1 MSKLKSSKI
10 FLILVTILTVLI
22 ITTFFKYAI
31 LPSIGIWINY
41 MVIGSVLIALLMQII
56 KHKKAAKRE
65 IKIIEGRKRFQ
76 AHYAEERKK
85 FANDKNVTF
94 DFPYI
99 HFLLKDEFI
108 PLLPTTLANT
118 EQLLLLQKDHLQ
130 ITCNLKTFRQHLA
143 FLKASGKYSTN
154 FYTVELPVKIG
165 MGLWQF
171 QKSEIPL
178 IFPVFVR
185 RQIIDGNIH
194 IWNMETEMYE
204 TEMMNSEIKT
214 SEGIFITQHEHF
226 CCGDIKFFKYA
237 SCFY

>member
-1 MSKLKSSKI
+1 MGKLKDSKI
-10 FLILVTILTVLI
+10 YLILVLIVTMLI
-22 ITTFFKYAI
+22 IATSFKYAI

-41 MVIGSVLIALLMQII
+41 MVIGSVILALLVQII
-56 KHKKAAKRE
+56 KYNRAAKRE
-65 IKIIEGRKRFQ
+65 IKIIEGRKRFRT
-76 AHYAEERKK
+76 HYADERKK
-85 FANDKNVTF
+85 FAKDKNVTF

-99 HFLLKDEFI
+99 HILLKDELI

-143 FLKASGKYSTN
+143 FIKESKKYSAK
-154 FYTVELPVKIG
+154 FYTTELPVKIG
-165 MGLWQF
+165 LGLWQF
-171 QKSEIPL
+171 QKGQIPL

-185 RQIIDGNIH
+185 RQIIAGNIH
-194 IWNMETEMYE
+194 IWKMETEMYE

-214 SEGIFITQHEHF
+214 SEGIFITQHENY
-226 CCGDIKFFKYA
+226 CCGDIEFFKYP

>member
-1 MSKLKSSKI
+1 MTAARMLQYGK
-10 FLILVTILTVLI
+10 
-22 ITTFFKYAI
+22 
-31 LPSIGIWINY
+31 
-41 MVIGSVLIALLMQII
+41 Q
-56 KHKKAAKRE
+56 KKVSKRE
-65 IKIIEGRKRFQ
+65 IEIIAGRKRFQ
-76 AHYAEERKK
+76 AYFDQERKK
-85 FANDKNVTF
+85 YAGDKNVKF

-165 MGLWQF
+165 MGLWEF
-171 QKSEIPL
+171 QKGKTPL

-185 RQIIDGNIH
+185 RQIIAGNIH

-214 SEGIFITQHEHF
+214 LEGNFISQHEHF

>member
-1 MSKLKSSKI
+1 MSKLKDSKI
-10 FLILVTILTVLI
+10 FLILVLILTMLI

-41 MVIGSVLIALLMQII
+41 MVIGLVLIALLMQII
-56 KHKKAAKRE
+56 KYKRAAKRE

-76 AHYAEERKK
+76 AHYAGERKK

-99 HFLLKDEFI
+99 HILLKDEFI

-165 MGLWQF
+165 MGLWEF
-171 QKSEIPL
+171 QKGKTPL

-185 RQIIDGNIH
+185 RQIIAGNIH

-214 SEGIFITQHEHF
+214 SEGIFITQHENY
-226 CCGDIKFFKYA
+226 CCGDIEFFIYPT
-237 SCFY
+237 CFY

>member
-1 MSKLKSSKI
+1 MQNRS
-10 FLILVTILTVLI
+10 LILLMNILISISASLC
-22 ITTFFKYAI
+22 TFSI
-31 LPSIGIWINY
+31 LSTAGNWINY
-41 MVIGSVLIALLMQII
+41 LLIGSVICAIRVEFN
-56 KHKKAAKRE
+56 KHKRAAKRE

-143 FLKASGKYSTN
+143 FIKESKKYSAK
-154 FYTVELPVKIG
+154 FYTTELPVKIG
-165 MGLWQF
+165 LGLWQF

-185 RQIIDGNIH
+185 RQIIAGNIH

-214 SEGIFITQHEHF
+214 SEGIFITQH
-226 CCGDIKFFKYA
+226 
-237 SCFY
+237 

>member
-1 MSKLKSSKI
+1 MSKLKDSKI
-10 FLILVTILTVLI
+10 FLILVLILTMLI

-41 MVIGSVLIALLMQII
+41 MVIGSVLIALLMEII
-56 KHKKAAKRE
+56 KHKRAAKRV

-76 AHYAEERKK
+76 AHFAEERKK
-85 FANDKNVTF
+85 FVNDQNVTF

-99 HFLLKDEFI
+99 HILLKDEFI

-165 MGLWQF
+165 MGLWEF
-171 QKSEIPL
+171 QKGKTPL

-185 RQIIDGNIH
+185 RQIIAGNIH

-214 SEGIFITQHEHF
+214 LEGNFISHHENY
-226 CCGDIKFFKYA
+226 CCGDIEFFIYPT
-237 SCFY
+237 CFY

>member
-1 MSKLKSSKI
+1 MS
-10 FLILVTILTVLI
+10 
-22 ITTFFKYAI
+22 
-31 LPSIGIWINY
+31 
-41 MVIGSVLIALLMQII
+41 
-56 KHKKAAKRE
+56 KRE

-99 HFLLKDEFI
+99 HILLKDETI
-108 PLLPTTLANT
+108 PLLPINTANT
-118 EQLLLLQKDHLQ
+118 EQLLLLQKEHLQ
-130 ITCNLKTFRQHLA
+130 ITCNLKMFRQHLA
-143 FLKASGKYSTN
+143 FLKASGKYSAN
-154 FYTVELPVKIG
+154 FYTAELPVKIG
-165 MGLWQF
+165 MGLWEF
-171 QKSEIPL
+171 QKGKIPL

-185 RQIIDGNIH
+185 RQIIAGNIH
-194 IWNMETEMYE
+194 IWNLETEMYE

-214 SEGIFITQHEHF
+214 LEGNFISQHEHF